1 MTCRQ
6 LARQGAAAA
15 VKSNMRVLAAR
26 KAALTSMTLH
36 SPQQGT
42 PEGTT
47 SLAHLAATVA
57 KAASMPIFFD
67 EQGTWMATLS
77 RTVVQ
82 SSLSIMW

>member
-1 MTCRQ
+1 MG
-6 LARQGAAAA
+6 LPAAGE
-15 VKSNMRVLAAR
+15 
-26 KAALTSMTLH
+26 AALTGMTDDP
-36 SPQQGT
+36 PQQGT

-57 KAASMPIFFD
+57 KAASMPIFLD